1 MASADESYRDK
12 AHREYYESYP
22 NKVLALFDLDQIKRS
37 MYQELRQNYAT
48 NLSWARSLEIG
59 REVCQK
65 PCLIIAIH
73 ARV

>member
-22 NKVLALFDLDQIKRS
+22 NKVLAVLELDQMRRS
-37 MYQELRQNYAT
+37 MYRELRQNYAT

-59 REVCQK
+59 RK
-65 PCLIIAIH
+65 F
-73 ARV
+73 ARNPV